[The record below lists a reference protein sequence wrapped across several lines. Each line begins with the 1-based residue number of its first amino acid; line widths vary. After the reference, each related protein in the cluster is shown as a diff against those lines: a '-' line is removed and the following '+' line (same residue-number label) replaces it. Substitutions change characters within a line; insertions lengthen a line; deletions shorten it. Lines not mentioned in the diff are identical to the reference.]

1 MKMTTMHHIG
11 VGLVGVLTALTIAA
25 QPAHAA
31 RRARGHD
38 YPAAA
43 YVGRHQSCATAY
55 DTESNPN
62 YGFGPRVCVGPTDV
76 AAGDRIMV
84 VIRIHSFVVSFSAPT
99 TADGLTRG
107 AGALSMHLRR
117 RWAETVT
124 WERKD
129 CVRCR

>member
-76 AAGDRIMV
+76 AAGDRIIGRDPDPF
-84 VIRIHSFVVSFSAPT
+84 IRSQ
-99 TADGLTRG
+99 L
-107 AGALSMHLRR
+107 LRAYNSG
-117 RWAETVT
+117 WP
-124 WERKD
+124 D
-129 CVRCR
+129 